1 MNPSDRRNY
10 SFNQISRDEADPS
23 SDPISRDQIPSDSV
37 IPYQFSDQMDTV
49 QVENDADSGEEDV
62 EFSLENFEDML
73 VGDTMIGD
81 TVCLGQIREMPEEEE
96 EH

>member
-1 MNPSDRRNY
+1 
-10 SFNQISRDEADPS
+10 
-23 SDPISRDQIPSDSV
+23 
-37 IPYQFSDQMDTV
+37 MDTV